1 MRTTKALRGA
11 KKSLSSSGGPAALPW
26 NEAAVTAFAEAC
38 AELVRCIDH
47 ADFAAPLAA
56 LLSRVA
62 RVRSVVMTM
71 YDLGSP
77 PRTLYHDVADEN
89 VSGNITLYVQGAFKL
104 DPFFLA
110 CVIDKRCG
118 VFRLREVAPDNFTR
132 TPYFLTFY
140 RRLRIGEEVGLIVPL
155 RDGAGLVI
163 SLESGAADGK
173 FAAAEVALLK
183 AVFPLVLAA
192 VTRQW
197 GGELQR
203 QPDRTAAAVTALF
216 SSFGEGRL
224 SRREQ
229 EVVRLILQGHSSLSI
244 GETLGIAEGTVKI
257 HRKHAYQKLGVSTQ
271 AQLFQ
276 RFMTPLIS

>member
-1 MRTTKALRGA
+1 MRTTKALRAG
-11 KKSLSSSGGPAALPW
+11 KRLRSSGGAPVPLPW
-26 NEAAVTAFAEAC
+26 NEAAVGAFAQAC
-38 AELVRCIDH
+38 AELVRCVDH
-47 ADFAAPLAA
+47 AEFAAQLAA
-56 LLSRVA
+56 MLSRLA

-77 PRTLYHDVADEN
+77 PRTLYHDVADEA
-89 VSGNITLYVQGAFKL
+89 VSGNITLYTQGAFKL

-110 CVIDKRCG
+110 CVIDRRSG

-132 TPYFLTFY
+132 TPYFLSFY
-140 RRLRIGEEVGLIVPL
+140 RRLRMGEEVGLIVPL

-163 SLESGAADGK
+163 SLEGGAADGK
-173 FAAAEVALLK
+173 FAASEVALLR
-183 AVFPLVLAA
+183 AVFPLVNSA

-197 GGELQR
+197 GGEVR
-203 QPDRTAAAVTALF
+203 RDADRSAAAVAALF

-224 SRREQ
+224 SKREQ

-276 RFMTPLIS
+276 RFMTPLLP